1 MMGGVKR
8 EWEKILES
16 DPDYPPP
23 DDGWWKQQ
31 DLEREEIESE

>member
-1 MMGGVKR
+1 MGR
-8 EWEKILES
+8 ERSDWEQMIEE